1 MKGPINNGYPNELW
15 STYRVSEIIRKEFG
29 VTYHQDYVGTLLHQ
43 LGFSYQKPKRRALER
58 NESSVK
64 TWKTETWPDIK
75 KAENE
80 GFKIL
85 FLDESGISQN
95 PYTVKTWSLIGKTPI
110 IRHKMSWKKLS
121 VIGAI
126 SQKDFHFQIVEGS
139 VKSRDLI
146 YFLKILL
153 KKNRKKILIVWDNL
167 SAHKSK
173 MMKEF
178 LKANEKRLRVE
189 FLPPYAPELNPQE
202 YIWCRWKKNYMANFC
217 PENLNSLIQRT
228 KSTLGILKSNTISFD
243 SYWRQAGV

>member
-1 MKGPINNGYPNELW
+1 M
-15 STYRVSEIIRKEFG
+15 
-29 VTYHQDYVGTLLHQ
+29 
-43 LGFSYQKPKRRALER
+43 
-58 NESSVK
+58 
-64 TWKTETWPDIK
+64 
-75 KAENE
+75 
-80 GFKIL
+80 L

-95 PYTVKTWSLIGKTPI
+95 PYTVKTWSLISKTPI

-146 YFLKILL
+146 YFLK
-153 KKNRKKILIVWDNL
+153 KNLKKILIVWDNL

-189 FLPPYAPELNPQE
+189 FLPPYALELNPQE

-243 SYWRQAGV
+243 SYWRQAGI

>member
-1 MKGPINNGYPNELW
+1 
-15 STYRVSEIIRKEFG
+15 
-29 VTYHQDYVGTLLHQ
+29 
-43 LGFSYQKPKRRALER
+43 
-58 NESSVK
+58 
-64 TWKTETWPDIK
+64 
-75 KAENE
+75 
-80 GFKIL
+80 
-85 FLDESGISQN
+85 
-95 PYTVKTWSLIGKTPI
+95 I

-139 VKSRDLI
+139 VKSQDLI

-178 LKANEKRLRVE
+178 LKANEKRLRVK

-202 YIWCRWKKNYMANFC
+202 YIWCRWKKNYMADFC

>member
-1 MKGPINNGYPNELW
+1 
-15 STYRVSEIIRKEFG
+15 
-29 VTYHQDYVGTLLHQ
+29 
-43 LGFSYQKPKRRALER
+43 
-58 NESSVK
+58 
-64 TWKTETWPDIK
+64 
-75 KAENE
+75 
-80 GFKIL
+80 
-85 FLDESGISQN
+85 
-95 PYTVKTWSLIGKTPI
+95 
-110 IRHKMSWKKLS
+110 MSWKKLS

-139 VKSRDLI
+139 VKSQDLI

-189 FLPPYAPELNPQE
+189 FLPPHAPELNPQE
-202 YIWCRWKKNYMANFC
+202 YIWCRWKKNYMADFY

-243 SYWRQAGV
+243 SYWRQAGI

>member
-1 MKGPINNGYPNELW
+1 
-15 STYRVSEIIRKEFG
+15 
-29 VTYHQDYVGTLLHQ
+29 
-43 LGFSYQKPKRRALER
+43 
-58 NESSVK
+58 
-64 TWKTETWPDIK
+64 
-75 KAENE
+75 
-80 GFKIL
+80 
-85 FLDESGISQN
+85 
-95 PYTVKTWSLIGKTPI
+95 
-110 IRHKMSWKKLS
+110 
-121 VIGAI
+121 I

-189 FLPPYAPELNPQE
+189 FLPPYALELNPQE